1 MKYLYLGLL
10 ILCLLLC
17 ACYLS
22 NRQVQARIEAAA
34 LPLHRAM
41 NAHRAGDGAAR
52 ELAVRESLDRW
63 KNSAPL
69 LDSLLSHE
77 RTDQITDALEEL
89 QEADEA
95 SFVRLCHRALAQLAQ
110 LSGFNALRW
119 ENVF

>member
-22 NRQVQARIEAAA
+22 SRQVQARIEAAA

-41 NAHRAGDGAAR
+41 NAHRKGDGAAR

-69 LDSLLSHE
+69 LNSLLSHE

-110 LSGFNALRW
+110 LSRFNALRW

>member
-22 NRQVQARIEAAA
+22 SRQVQARIEAAA

-63 KNSAPL
+63 RSRTRWRNCKRRTKHPSSASVIGRSPSL
-69 LDSLLSHE
+69 RSFPDSMPCAG
-77 RTDQITDALEEL
+77 RTCFRI
-89 QEADEA
+89 
-95 SFVRLCHRALAQLAQ
+95 
-110 LSGFNALRW
+110 LRR
-119 ENVF
+119 